1 MTDPVDM
8 AAGPIFTIGHSNHS
22 LEGFLALLAKRRI
35 AAVADVRS
43 APYSR
48 FSPHFDRKA
57 LAAALEACGIG
68 YRYFGRE
75 LGGRPDDPGCY
86 ENGRVSYDRVAR
98 TGRFRDGL
106 ARVREAAAE
115 VRLALM
121 CAEKEPLDCH
131 RRCSSP
137 ARSTVKASGSRT
149 SSPTEAKKLT
159 QERWSVRCPWT
170 TCFNRA
176 MSGSRKGP
184 GASPG
189 PARRRQRNDVRH
201 NENFHDRFHQK
212 AGAALFELLRTAG
225 VRRVDDVSTLS
236 AGHARTTAR
245 RATLKPGDAV
255 SAAIRR

>member
-48 FSPHFDRKA
+48 FNSHFDREA

-86 ENGRVSYDRVAR
+86 ENGRVIYDRVAR
-98 TGRFRDGL
+98 TARFRDGL

-131 RRCSSP
+131 R
-137 ARSTVKASGSRT
+137 
-149 SSPTEAKKLT
+149 
-159 QERWSVRCPWT
+159 
-170 TCFNRA
+170 
-176 MSGSRKGP
+176 
-184 GASPG
+184 
-189 PARRRQRNDVRH
+189 
-201 NENFHDRFHQK
+201 
-212 AGAALFELLRTAG
+212 ALLIAHALDGKG
-225 VRRVDDVSTLS
+225 VRVAHILADGSEEAHTRTMERSMPMDDLFQSRDERF
-236 AGHARTTAR
+236 AERAR
-245 RATLKPGDAV
+245 RAAWAGEAPSVK
-255 SAAIRR
+255 RRPPR

>member
-48 FSPHFDRKA
+48 FNSHFDREA

-86 ENGRVSYDRVAR
+86 ENGRVIYDRVAR
-98 TGRFRDGL
+98 TARFRDGL

-131 RRCSSP
+131 RALLI
-137 ARSTVKASGSRT
+137 AR
-149 SSPTEAKKLT
+149 
-159 QERWSVRCPWT
+159 
-170 TCFNRA
+170 
-176 MSGSRKGP
+176 
-184 GASPG
+184 
-189 PARRRQRNDVRH
+189 
-201 NENFHDRFHQK
+201 
-212 AGAALFELLRTAG
+212 ALDGKG
-225 VRRVDDVSTLS
+225 VRVAHILADGSEEAHTRTIERSMPMDDLFQSRDERF
-236 AGHARTTAR
+236 AERAR
-245 RATLKPGDAV
+245 RAAWAGEAPSVK
-255 SAAIRR
+255 RRPPR